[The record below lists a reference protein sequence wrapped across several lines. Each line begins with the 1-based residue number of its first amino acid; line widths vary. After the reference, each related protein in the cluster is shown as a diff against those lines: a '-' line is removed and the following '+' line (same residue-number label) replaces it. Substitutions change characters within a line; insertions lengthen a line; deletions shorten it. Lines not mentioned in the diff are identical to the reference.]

1 MTIGVLSRPS
11 LRGPRVRGLAVGG
24 KRIRTQSGPIFGV
37 RRGRFPPNLGWVRP
51 CSNVG
56 GADLSPC
63 YLVLNRALSPPYRLL
78 VCYGG
83 TLIRVSRTSPVG
95 ARTCLPMI
103 GIRWQ
108 PPPLVGSR
116 TYGAPEAAHRTAI
129 EQLESMAQSLISTHW
144 RRESRRN
151 RNAAG

>member
-1 MTIGVLSRPS
+1 MAHWSFVRPS

-24 KRIRTQSGPIFGV
+24 KRIRTQRGPIFGGPA
-37 RRGRFPPNLGWVRP
+37 RAIPTEFGWVRP

-56 GADLSPC
+56 GADLFPC

-78 VCYGG
+78 VYYGG

-116 TYGAPEAAHRTAI
+116 TYGAPEAHRTAI
-129 EQLESMAQSLISTHW
+129 ELLESMAQSLISTCW